1 MIQRLTWME
10 VAEPYFV
17 KIYLL
22 HYWCINALKACN
34 LLNRKIGGKIMYSN
48 ASPH

>member
-1 MIQRLTWME
+1 MIQRLTLME

-22 HYWCINALKACN
+22 HYWCINTLEACD
-34 LLNRKIGGKIMYSN
+34 LLNRNRRKIMYSN